1 MTLISI
7 LARAGNKSIRGMDI
21 MSTVFLLFALM
32 FGLQDILEGA
42 YFENAPS
49 KIRKKEVIGRFQG
62 VTKISCVHRCRGNM
76 SCHQAAMQGSDCL
89 FLRKGLESSNEGE
102 EMVNA
107 KVLSKVRKLVGKI
120 MALHLLNLFSQT
132 P

>member
-7 LARAGNKSIRGMDI
+7 LARAGNKSIRGMDV
-21 MSTVFLLFALM
+21 MLTMYLLFALM
-32 FGLQDILEGA
+32 FLLQDILDGA
-42 YFENAPS
+42 FFENALS
-49 KIRKKEVIGRFQG
+49 EIRKKEVIGRFPG

-89 FLRKGLESSNEGE
+89 FLRKGLESSDEEE

-107 KVLSKVRKLVGKI
+107 IVLSKVRKLVGKI
-120 MALHLLNLFSQT
+120 ITLNSLNLSSQT